1 MNTDDEHDFKLL
13 EEYDLKEKI
22 THVVRHVLTK
32 VPADNKEKF
41 LVNYINS
48 IVGSAV
54 LHHHNKYVKKLNVGA
69 FKDIFAKQ
77 SPATRK

>member
-1 MNTDDEHDFKLL
+1 MTKEDELDFKLL
-13 EEYDLKEKI
+13 EEYDLTEKI
-22 THVVRHVLTK
+22 THIVRHVLTK

-54 LHHHNKYVKKLNVGA
+54 LHHDNKYVKKMNVSA
-69 FKDIFAKQ
+69 FKDMFK
-77 SPATRK
+77 K

>member
-1 MNTDDEHDFKLL
+1 MEQKDEADFKLL
-13 EEYDLKEKI
+13 EEYDLTEKI
-22 THVVRHVLTK
+22 THIVRHVLTK

-54 LHHHNKYVKKLNVGA
+54 LHHDNKYVKKLNVGI
-69 FKDIFAKQ
+69 FKDMFK
-77 SPATRK
+77 K